1 MGDDCRAL
9 ESPLSAPT
17 VALCQTRNPWGTHSV
32 LRPIIRTL
40 VIALAAAIVSAGAFA
55 QTTHRAFAAGTY
67 GVYGFDISWPQCG
80 GSYPAPGFAV
90 AIVGVTG
97 GHGFSGNPCLGSPAT
112 NPGPPSEF
120 SWSQQAA
127 LPNGLYVN
135 IDLPSAAPP
144 QGATGPAG
152 KCAATNV
159 SCFAYNYGF
168 NNSQFAVNY
177 AHARGVDALV
187 WWLDVETNNNWQTT
201 SRVAGTY
208 RTIAPATP
216 QTPAAYTY
224 RIAANTQA
232 IAGAIAG
239 LAASN
244 KVVGVYSTGYQ
255 WGLIAGSYAPQV
267 PVWYATADTVSRAPL
282 YCTQSHSFTGG
293 PIWLVQYTVAPG
305 APGSGFDGDYAC
317 TTEAGWES
325 LAGIH
330 LAAVEATGQATSA
343 VAINDN
349 RIYVRPN
356 TGSSFGGLLA
366 MSSTPFYGSRV
377 TTFARLDGPGNP
389 ESAVAIND
397 KSIWVMK
404 NTGGAFGPPVR
415 WSNVPFYGTRATLLA
430 DLDGSG
436 FPSAV
441 AVNDD
446 SIWVMRMNAM
456 KTGFGPP
463 QRWSSAHFYGSRG
476 TFIADLNGHGMASAV
491 AINDNGIW
499 VMRNNGRAFG
509 PPQHAS
515 SATFYGSRG
524 VYVADLDGR
533 GMASA
538 VAINDSSIWVERNN
552 GSGGLNPPSSLS
564 SQPFFGT
571 WQYMADVDGSGRA
584 SAVAVGANGIWV
596 KQNVSGQ
603 LGPATQWFNGRLYG
617 TH

>member
-1 MGDDCRAL
+1 
-9 ESPLSAPT
+9 
-17 VALCQTRNPWGTHSV
+17 
-32 LRPIIRTL
+32 
-40 VIALAAAIVSAGAFA
+40 VIVLAAAIVGAGALA
-55 QTTHRAFAAGTY
+55 QTAHSAFAAGTY

-80 GSYPAPGFAV
+80 GSYPSPGFDV

-97 GHGFSGNPCLGSPAT
+97 GHGFSGNPCLA
-112 NPGPPSEF
+112 SE
-120 SWSQQAA
+120 SMWSQQAS
-127 LPNGLYVN
+127 LPSSLYVN
-135 IDLPSAAPP
+135 IDLPSTAPP

-152 KCAATNV
+152 KCAATDV

-168 NNSQFAVNY
+168 NNSQYAVNY
-177 AHARGVDALV
+177 ANAQGVDAHV

-201 SRVAGTY
+201 ARARSTY
-208 RTIAPATP
+208 RTVAPATP

-224 RIAANTQA
+224 RTAANAQA

-244 KVVGVYSTGYQ
+244 KVAGVYSTGYQ

-305 APGSGFDGDYAC
+305 APGYGFDGDYAC

-330 LAAVEATGQATSA
+330 LATVDATGRESA
-343 VAINDN
+343 IAINDN

-356 TGSSFGGLLA
+356 TGTSFGKLVA
-366 MSSTPFYGSRV
+366 VSSTPFYGSRA
-377 TTFARLDGPGNP
+377 TTFARLAGAANP

-415 WSNVPFYGTRATLLA
+415 WSNVPFFGSRATLLA
-430 DLDGSG
+430 DLDGTG

-446 SIWVMRMNAM
+446 SIWVMPMNST

-463 QRWSSAHFYGSRG
+463 QRWSSSHFYGSRG
-476 TFIADLNGHGMASAV
+476 TFIADLDGHGMASAV

-499 VMRNNGRAFG
+499 VMRNSGSAFG

-524 VYVADLDGR
+524 VYMADLDGH

-552 GSGGLNPPSSLS
+552 STGGLNPPSSIS
-564 SQPFFGT
+564 NQPFFGT

-596 KQNVSGQ
+596 KQNQGGQ
-603 LGPATQWFNGRLYG
+603 LGPATQWFNGPLYG

>member
-1 MGDDCRAL
+1 
-9 ESPLSAPT
+9 
-17 VALCQTRNPWGTHSV
+17 V
-32 LRPIIRTL
+32 LRPISRTL
-40 VIALAAAIVSAGAFA
+40 VIVLAAAIVGAGALA
-55 QTTHRAFAAGTY
+55 QKAHSASAAGTF

-80 GSYPAPGFAV
+80 GSYPTPGFDV

-97 GHGFSGNPCLGSPAT
+97 GHGFSGNPCLA
-112 NPGPPSEF
+112 SE
-120 SWSQQAA
+120 SMWSQQAS
-127 LPNGLYVN
+127 LPSSLYVN
-135 IDLPSAAPP
+135 IDLPSTAPS

-152 KCAATNV
+152 RCAATDV

-168 NNSQFAVNY
+168 NNSQYAVNY
-177 AHARGVDALV
+177 ANAQGVDAHV

-201 SRVAGTY
+201 SRVASTY
-208 RTIAPATP
+208 RTVAPATP

-224 RIAANTQA
+224 RTAANARA

-244 KVVGVYSTGYQ
+244 KVVGTYSTGYQ
-255 WGLIAGSYAPQV
+255 WNLIAGTYAPQV
-267 PVWYATADTVSRAPL
+267 PVWYATADSVSRAPL

-305 APGSGFDGDYAC
+305 APGYGFDGDYAC

-330 LAAVEATGQATSA
+330 LAVVDATGRDSA

-356 TGSSFGGLLA
+356 TGTSFGSLVA
-366 MSSTPFYGSRV
+366 KSSTPFYGSRA
-377 TTFARLDGPGNP
+377 TKFARLDGAANP

-404 NTGGAFGPPVR
+404 NTGGSFGSPVR

-430 DLDGSG
+430 DLDGTG

-441 AVNDD
+441 AVNDN
-446 SIWVMRMNAM
+446 SIWVMPMNST
-456 KTGFGPP
+456 KTGFLAP
-463 QRWSSAHFYGSRG
+463 QPWSHSSFYGSRG
-476 TFIADLNGHGMASAV
+476 TFIADLDGKGMASAV
-491 AINDNGIW
+491 AINDTGIW
-499 VMRNNGRAFG
+499 VMRNSGSAFG
-509 PPQHAS
+509 PPQLAS

-524 VYVADLDGR
+524 VYMADLDGH

-552 GSGGLNPPSSLS
+552 GTGGLHPPSSIS
-564 SQPFFGT
+564 NQPFFGT

-596 KQNVSGQ
+596 KKNQNGQ
-603 LGPATQWFNGRLYG
+603 LGPATQWFNGPLYG

>member
-1 MGDDCRAL
+1 V
-9 ESPLSAPT
+9 P
-17 VALCQTRNPWGTHSV
+17 
-32 LRPIIRTL
+32 RPISRTL
-40 VIALAAAIVSAGAFA
+40 VIVLAAAIVGAGALA
-55 QTTHRAFAAGTY
+55 QTAHSASAAGTF

-80 GSYPAPGFAV
+80 GSYPTPGFAV

-97 GHGFSGNPCLGSPAT
+97 GHGFSGNPCLAT
-112 NPGPPSEF
+112 ESM
-120 SWSQQAA
+120 WSQQAS
-127 LPNGLYVN
+127 LPSSLYVN
-135 IDLPSAAPP
+135 IDLPSTAPS

-152 KCAATNV
+152 RCAAADV

-168 NNSQFAVNY
+168 NNSQYAVNY
-177 AHARGVDALV
+177 ANAQGVDAHV

-201 SRVAGTY
+201 SRVASTY
-208 RTIAPATP
+208 RTVAPATP

-224 RIAANTQA
+224 RTAANA
-232 IAGAIAG
+232 RSIAGAIAG

-255 WGLIAGSYAPQV
+255 WNLLAGTYAPQV
-267 PVWYATADTVSRAPL
+267 PVWYATADNVGRAPL

-293 PIWLVQYTVAPG
+293 PIWLVQYAVAPG
-305 APGSGFDGDYAC
+305 APGYGFDGDYAC

-330 LAAVEATGQATSA
+330 LAAVEATGQGDSA
-343 VAINDN
+343 IAINDN

-356 TGSSFGGLLA
+356 TGTSFGKLVA
-366 MSSTPFYGSRV
+366 MSSTPFYGSRA
-377 TTFARLDGPGNP
+377 TTFARLDGAAKP

-415 WSNVPFYGTRATLLA
+415 WSNVPFYGSRVTLLA
-430 DLDGSG
+430 DLDGTG
-436 FPSAV
+436 FPAVV

-446 SIWVMRMNAM
+446 SIWVMPVNST

-463 QRWSSAHFYGSRG
+463 QRWSSSHFYGSRG
-476 TFIADLNGHGMASAV
+476 TFIADLDGKGMASAV
-491 AINDNGIW
+491 AINGNGIW
-499 VMRNNGRAFG
+499 VMRNSGSAFG
-509 PPQHAS
+509 PPQLAS

-524 VYVADLDGR
+524 VYMADLDGH

-552 GSGGLNPPSSLS
+552 GTGGLNAPSSIS
-564 SQPFFGT
+564 NEPFFGT

-596 KQNVSGQ
+596 KKNLSGQ
-603 LGPATQWFNGRLYG
+603 LGPATQWFNGPLYG